1 MAMRLSS
8 VRHNQIPILGDK
20 ATIVAQPGTTY
31 AGLDG
36 MYRSRDMFMPFDQN
50 VYYSCCLIRARDK
63 NSLYP

>member
-31 AGLDG
+31 AGLGG
-36 MYRSRDMFMPFDQN
+36 MYWSRDMFMPFDQN
-50 VYYSCCLIRARDK
+50 VYYS
-63 NSLYP
+63 